1 MFIFEGFIFNYV
13 GGVLGGI
20 FIGQDIEVYMVFK
33 LILSILVFGKIIN
46 KDNEEIDIV
55 IKGCYD
61 LCVGICVVFIVEVM
75 LVLVLMDYLLCYC
88 V

>member
-1 MFIFEGFIFNYV
+1 M
-13 GGVLGGI
+13 VLK
-20 FIGQDIEVYMVFK
+20 FM
-33 LILSILVFGKIIN
+33 LSILVSGKIIN

-75 LVLVLMDYLLCYC
+75 LVIVLMDYLFCYR